1 MVTKWALEE
10 MLKDIHYLD
19 TQEEQ
24 ICRLL
29 KCFYELFPSDKLS
42 FFRFSPVGYVG
53 EGVAIIENGNMRSFT
68 YIRDDIRSLPAIRK
82 VVEERWAAFYE
93 GEHYITNVSSR
104 YQQDKPLLGL
114 LVVPIFIHNMTISY
128 ICSEYVSYIPQ
139 FQAHNFAQFT
149 LFGEMAAK
157 ILIQHDAPP
166 HPRLSPRENEII
178 RAIAN
183 GLSTKEMSDVLDL
196 SEATIKQY
204 IKSALMK
211 LGAKN
216 RAHAV
221 SLYLARK

>member
-1 MVTKWALEE
+1 MVTKWTLEE
-10 MLKDIHYLD
+10 KLKEIHYLG

-53 EGVAIIENGNMRSFT
+53 EGVALIENGQLQSFS
-68 YIRDDIRSLPAIRK
+68 YMRDDIRSLPAIRK
-82 VVEERWAAFYE
+82 VVEDKWAAFYE

-128 ICSEYVSYIPQ
+128 ICSEYVTSIPP
-139 FQAHNFAQFT
+139 FQANDFAQFT
-149 LFGEMAAK
+149 LFGELAAK
-157 ILIQHDAPP
+157 VLIQHDYQV

-183 GLSTKEMSDVLDL
+183 GLSTKEMTDIFDL

-204 IKSALMK
+204 IKSALVK

-221 SLYLARK
+221 SLFLTRK